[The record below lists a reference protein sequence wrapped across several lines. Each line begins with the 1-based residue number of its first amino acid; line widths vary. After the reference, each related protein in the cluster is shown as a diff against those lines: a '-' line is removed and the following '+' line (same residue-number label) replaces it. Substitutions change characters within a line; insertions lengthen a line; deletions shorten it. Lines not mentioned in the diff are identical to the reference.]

1 MPTDASFYADRDGHI
16 ESHLWNGILPKR
28 DRRAILSTGKAVP
41 GDTSETLWTTYHS
54 FDELP
59 KVIDPP
65 NGYVH
70 NTNDPPWNAGWPT
83 RLDPANYPPYIAAR
97 NISFRAERSLRMLY
111 ENPKFTYDQFVEN
124 KHSTHSRL
132 AGIEFCRK

>member
-1 MPTDASFYADRDGHI
+1 MERYPPEAI
-16 ESHLWNGILPKR
+16 EGDLAYWAGI
-28 DRRAILSTGKAVP
+28 VP
-41 GDTSETLWTTYHS
+41 GDTSETLWTGYHT

-83 RLDPANYPPYIAAR
+83 QLDPDKYPPYTAPR
-97 NISFRAERSLRMLY
+97 NISFRAERSFVFSTRTKADLRPVRRQQALHPFR
-111 ENPKFTYDQFVEN
+111 N
-124 KHSTHSRL
+124 
-132 AGIEFCRK
+132 G